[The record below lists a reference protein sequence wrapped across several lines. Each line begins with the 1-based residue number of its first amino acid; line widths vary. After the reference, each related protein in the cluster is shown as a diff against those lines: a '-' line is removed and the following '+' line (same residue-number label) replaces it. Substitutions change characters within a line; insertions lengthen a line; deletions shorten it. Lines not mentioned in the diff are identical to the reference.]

1 MKNNSLIIK
10 LVLFMSIIINTSTIS
25 LSAKELNFKA
35 TEILTFDSDD
45 KIEGVNSFMART
57 KPKWHDS

>member
-1 MKNNSLIIK
+1 MCIRDSEGVAIEADEFANL
-10 LVLFMSIIINTSTIS
+10 
-25 LSAKELNFKA
+25 
-35 TEILTFDSDD
+35 FDSDD